1 MSGLKLTLLLALL
14 AMAVRAGLFFAGAN
28 AAPFGF
34 ILAHLLFVILAAWY
48 SGHHLLGKDPS
59 RGFGELLRAGFQ
71 SALAYAFLIALFTW
85 AFYTWI
91 DTTAFSTYNEQ
102 LVRGFMG
109 QGLPEQEAREKVGAL
124 YNAGTYA
131 YITFFGLFVLGSLNA
146 LLFALVHHK
155 LLRRLRR

>member
-14 AMAVRAGLFFAGAN
+14 AMAVRTGLFHAGVTV
-28 AAPFGF
+28 APFGF
-34 ILAHLLFVILAAWY
+34 ILAHLLFVIIAAWY
-48 SGHHLLGKDPS
+48 SGHHLLGKDPG

-91 DTTAFSTYNEQ
+91 DTKAFTDYNEQ
-102 LVRGFMG
+102 LVHGFIG
-109 QGLPEQEAREKVGAL
+109 QGQPEQEARVKVGAL

-131 YITFFGLFVLGSLNA
+131 YITFFGLFLLGSMNA
-146 LLFALVHHK
+146 LLFGLLHHK
-155 LLRRLRR
+155 LLRKLRR